1 MNVDHRAAARVTV
14 TGAGTSASAARSFLR
29 AELDGVRFLDFE
41 RADAAALTAA
51 LRDTDMVVFV
61 AGTTDTADKP
71 RVAAIAG
78 AARERGILLAAV
90 VVVVP
95 ADGSIGSSALLATLR
110 DAADMVM
117 LLRDPRDVHAII
129 AALR

>member
-1 MNVDHRAAARVTV
+1 MNVDRRAAARVTV

-41 RADAAALTAA
+41 RADAAELTAA
-51 LRDTDMVVFV
+51 LRDTDMVIFV
-61 AGTTDTADKP
+61 AGTTDTADEP
-71 RVAAIAG
+71 RVAAIAA

-90 VVVVP
+90 VVAT
-95 ADGSIGSSALLATLR
+95 ADGSIGSSMLLATLR